1 MPELSHKQFFAWLR
15 SQQPSQSLTQDMVDG
30 ANELLTYL
38 TPEALQTILTKLG
51 STGKSP
57 ANSKATRTKEPL
69 SRADIT
75 KAANALGIEPANLKA
90 VIDVE
95 CPNPGFDEEDRP
107 VILFE
112 PHIFYKYLT
121 RANIITKRDQLQEL
135 FPDIVNRTW
144 DRSLYKVRPSH
155 QKLQVAEV
163 LDWDAAHMACS
174 WGRGQVMGFNWES
187 LGYPS
192 LRAFVAAMHESEA
205 AQLDAM
211 CRYIKVNGLVDELKR
226 GDWAGFALGYNGEGY
241 AENKYDIKLASAY
254 QSAKRQGW

>member
-1 MPELSHKQFFAWLR
+1 MPELSHEQFFDWLR
-15 SQQPSQSLTQDMVDG
+15 SRQPSQSLTQDMVDG
-30 ANELLTYL
+30 SKELLAYL
-38 TPEALQTILTKLG
+38 TPEALITILTKIN
-51 STGKSP
+51 SQPP
-57 ANSKATRTKEPL
+57 ANSKTALSKEPL

-75 KAANALGIEPANLKA
+75 KAANALGVEPAKLKA

-95 CPNPGFDEEDRP
+95 CPNHGFDDEGRP

-121 RANIITKRDQLQEL
+121 RVNIITKRDQLQAL

-144 DRSLYKVRPSH
+144 DRSLYKVRPSY

-174 WGRGQVMGFNWES
+174 WGRGQVMGFNYES

-241 AENKYDIKLASAY
+241 AENRYDIKLANAY
-254 QSAKRQGW
+254 QAAKRQGW